1 MLLVGD
7 AVEGLTL
14 TLVQGT
20 SESSL
25 EVVVQMVV
33 LSYYLRSKSDGAS
46 PR

>member
-14 TLVQGT
+14 TLVQGI
-20 SESSL
+20 SENSL
-25 EVVVQMVV
+25 EVVVQRVV
-33 LSYYLRSKSDGAS
+33 LSHHLRNKSDGAS